1 MGAGKSLG
9 KPDEMLGVTQG
20 RVVIVIVTLCL
31 CAFVETEISSGC
43 VGQ

>member
-9 KPDEMLGVTQG
+9 KPDEMLGGSQG
-20 RVVIVIVTLCL
+20 RVVIVIVTLCHT
-31 CAFVETEISSGC
+31 ETEISSGC